1 MASRAAATTA
11 AKPFGRW
18 LLDQQRRDD
27 IVGQLATAAKRDPLF
42 PADGDFDA
50 IASRLNAVGAEP
62 DMHEALE
69 LAELDWA
76 AI

>member
-1 MASRAAATTA
+1 MATRAATTI

-27 IVGQLATAAKRDPLF
+27 IVGQLAAAAKRDPLF
-42 PADGDFDA
+42 PADGDFET
-50 IASRLNAVGAEP
+50 ISRRLSAVGAEP

-69 LAELDWA
+69 MAELDWA